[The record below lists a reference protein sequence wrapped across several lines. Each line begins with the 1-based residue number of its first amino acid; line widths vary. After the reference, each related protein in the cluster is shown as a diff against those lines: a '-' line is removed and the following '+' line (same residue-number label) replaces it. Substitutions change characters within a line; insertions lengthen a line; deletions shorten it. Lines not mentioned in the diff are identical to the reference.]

1 MLFSLH
7 IRCVALI
14 KELDIDLSEGLTV
27 FTGETGAGKS
37 IIIDSIA
44 LLCGARSDKSIIR
57 TGEDSAE
64 VEGVFGMLSSDVV
77 KALEK
82 EEVYPDEEGNLFL
95 TRRITADGRSVS
107 RINGRVVPVGKLRA
121 VSAYLLDIHG
131 QQDTTRLADESIHPA
146 LLDLYADNKAE
157 KEEYLKAYRVYTA
170 LRKEKQ
176 ALLEDMEN
184 TEEKK
189 DFLSYRLKELR
200 RAKLKAGEE
209 EELTAKRNMLVNRE
223 KIVVSARNAYYA
235 LYEKDES
242 AAYLI
247 SMAENALSALSD
259 YAEEA
264 KELAQ
269 RLESVRLEI
278 EDIADTVVSYADDP
292 EGDPQS
298 ALDNI
303 EARLSLISSLRRKYR
318 TDESGLIALLEETE
332 NELTGIEN
340 SVFRKED
347 IEKEL
352 IKAEKE
358 ASEKAYALYTTR
370 ARAAKEMEKQIKDIL
385 SALDMPGVTFV
396 TEFEKTPLSPLGTEK
411 ARFLISANTGEEP
424 RPVAKI
430 ASGGECARIML
441 AVKSVLANAEN
452 IGTMIFDEVDTGI
465 SGATSSRIGMR
476 LKALAGTDKQVI
488 CVTHSAQIA
497 ALAKNHLLISKSAS
511 FGRTETHVRPLHGES
526 RVKEVARIMGG
537 IDPGEEIINA
547 ARTMIKNP

>member
-1 MLFSLH
+1 L
-7 IRCVALI
+7 
-14 KELDIDLSEGLTV
+14 
-27 FTGETGAGKS
+27 ET
-37 IIIDSIA
+37 
-44 LLCGARSDKSIIR
+44 
-57 TGEDSAE
+57 
-64 VEGVFGMLSSDVV
+64 
-77 KALEK
+77 

-131 QQDTTRLADESIHPA
+131 QQDTTRLSDESIHPA
-146 LLDLYADNKAE
+146 LLDLYADNKSE
-157 KEEYLKAYRVYTA
+157 KEEYTKAYRVYTA
-170 LRKEKQ
+170 LCKEKQ

-209 EELTAKRNMLVNRE
+209 EELTAKRNMLLNRE

-242 AAYLI
+242 AASLI
-247 SMAENALSALSD
+247 AQAENALSTLSD
-259 YAEEA
+259 YVEEA
-264 KELAQ
+264 KELSE

-278 EDIADTVVSYADDP
+278 EDIADTVVSYSDDP

-303 EARLSLISSLRRKYR
+303 ESRLSLIASLRRKYR
-318 TDESGLIALLEETE
+318 TDEEGLITLLEETE
-332 NELTGIEN
+332 KELNGIEN

-352 IKAEKE
+352 IKAEKT
-358 ASEKAYALYTTR
+358 ALSLGEKLYATR

-396 TEFEKTPLSPLGTEK
+396 TEFEKTPLSPWGTEK
-411 ARFLISANTGEEP
+411 ARFLISANAGEEP

-476 LKALAGTDKQVI
+476 LKALAGETKQVI

>member
-64 VEGVFGMLSSDVV
+64 VEGVFGMLSSDVL
-77 KALEK
+77 KALET

-121 VSAYLLDIHG
+121 VASLLIDIHG

-157 KEEYLKAYRVYTA
+157 KEEYGEAYRIFTA

-176 ALLEDMEN
+176 ALSEEMEN
-184 TEEKK
+184 AEEKK

-209 EELTAKRNMLVNRE
+209 EELTAKRSLLLNRE
-223 KIVVSARNAYYA
+223 KIVVSARSAYYA

-247 SMAENALSALSD
+247 SEAENALSALSD
-259 YAEEA
+259 YVEEA
-264 KELAQ
+264 KELRS
-269 RLESVRLEI
+269 RLESVRLEL
-278 EDIADTVVSYADDP
+278 EDIADTVVSYGDDP
-292 EGDPQS
+292 DGDPQS

-303 EARLSLISSLRRKYR
+303 ESRLSLIASLRRKYR
-318 TDESGLIALLEETE
+318 TDEEGLIALLEETE
-332 NELTGIEN
+332 KELNGMEN
-340 SVFRKED
+340 SAFRKED

-352 IKAEKE
+352 AQAEEKANALAEKLYKTRE
-358 ASEKAYALYTTR
+358 AA
-370 ARAAKEMEKQIKDIL
+370 ARKMEKGIKEIL

-396 TEFEKTPLSPLGTEK
+396 TEFEDTPLSPWGREK
-411 ARFLISANTGEEP
+411 ARFLISANAGEEP

-441 AVKSVLANAEN
+441 AVKSVLAKAEN

-465 SGATSSRIGMR
+465 SGATSARIGIR
-476 LKALAGTDKQVI
+476 LKELAGTDKQVI

-497 ALAKNHLLISKSAS
+497 ALAKNHLLISKTVS
-511 FGRTETHVRPLHGES
+511 FGRTETHLRPLSGES

>member
-1 MLFSLH
+1 M
-7 IRCVALI
+7 
-14 KELDIDLSEGLTV
+14 
-27 FTGETGAGKS
+27 
-37 IIIDSIA
+37 
-44 LLCGARSDKSIIR
+44 
-57 TGEDSAE
+57 
-64 VEGVFGMLSSDVV
+64 
-77 KALEK
+77 
-82 EEVYPDEEGNLFL
+82 
-95 TRRITADGRSVS
+95 
-107 RINGRVVPVGKLRA
+107 GKLRA

-146 LLDLYADNKAE
+146 LLDLYADNKGE
-157 KEEYLKAYRVYTA
+157 KEEYSAAYRDYTA

-209 EELTAKRNMLVNRE
+209 EELTAKRNLLLNRE

-242 AAYLI
+242 AASLI
-247 SMAENALSALSD
+247 AQAENALSTLSD
-259 YAEEA
+259 YVSDA
-264 KELAQ
+264 KELAE

-278 EDIADTVVSYADDP
+278 EDIADTVVSYSDDP
-292 EGDPQS
+292 DGDPQS
-298 ALDNI
+298 ALDDI
-303 EARLSLISSLRRKYR
+303 ESRLSLIASLRRKYR
-318 TDESGLIALLEETE
+318 TDEEGLIALLEETE
-332 NELTGIEN
+332 KELNGIEN

-352 IKAEKE
+352 IKAEK
-358 ASEKAYALYTTR
+358 AALSLGEKLYATR

-396 TEFEKTPLSPLGTEK
+396 TEFEKTPLSPWGTEK
-411 ARFLISANTGEEP
+411 ARFLISANAGEEP

-476 LKALAGTDKQVI
+476 LKALAGTEKQVI

-511 FGRTETHVRPLHGES
+511 FGRTETHVRPLSGEA

>member
-64 VEGVFGMLSSDVV
+64 VEGVFGMLSSDVL
-77 KALEK
+77 KALET

-146 LLDLYADNKAE
+146 LLDLYADNKGE
-157 KEEYLKAYRVYTA
+157 KEEYSAAYRDYTA

-209 EELTAKRNMLVNRE
+209 EELTAKRNLLLNRE

-242 AAYLI
+242 AASLI
-247 SMAENALSALSD
+247 AQAENALSTLSD
-259 YAEEA
+259 YVSEA
-264 KELAQ
+264 KELSE

-278 EDIADTVVSYADDP
+278 EDIADTVVSYSDDP
-292 EGDPQS
+292 DGDPQS
-298 ALDNI
+298 ALDDI
-303 EARLSLISSLRRKYR
+303 ESRLSLIASLRRKYR
-318 TDESGLIALLEETE
+318 TDEEGLIALLEETE
-332 NELTGIEN
+332 KELNGIEN

-352 IKAEKE
+352 IKAEKT
-358 ASEKAYALYTTR
+358 ALSLGEKLYATR

-396 TEFEKTPLSPLGTEK
+396 TEFEKTPLSPWGTEK
-411 ARFLISANTGEEP
+411 ARFLISANAGEEP

-476 LKALAGTDKQVI
+476 LKALAGETKQVI

-511 FGRTETHVRPLHGES
+511 FGRTETHVRPLSGEA

>member
-7 IRCVALI
+7 IRSVALI
-14 KELDIDLSEGLTV
+14 KELDLDLSEGLTV

-64 VEGVFGMLSSDVV
+64 VEGVFGMLSDE
-77 KALEK
+77 ALRELEK
-82 EEVYPDEEGNLFL
+82 EDVFPDEEGNLFL
-95 TRRITADGRSVS
+95 TRRISADGRSVS
-107 RINGRVVPVGKLRA
+107 RINGRVVPVARLRA
-121 VSAYLLDIHG
+121 VAAHLLDIHG
-131 QQDTTRLADESIHPA
+131 QQDTTRLADESIHPD
-146 LLDLYADNKAE
+146 LLDMYADNKAE
-157 KEEYLKAYRVYTA
+157 KEEYSAAYRAYTA

-176 ALLEDMEN
+176 ALEESMND

-200 RAKLKAGEE
+200 RAKIKAGEE
-209 EELTAKRNMLVNRE
+209 EELSAKRSMLINRE
-223 KIVVSARNAYYA
+223 KIVVSARSAYYA

-242 AAYLI
+242 AASLI
-247 SMAENALSALSD
+247 SEAESALNTLSD
-259 YAEEA
+259 YVPEA
-264 KELAQ
+264 KELSA
-269 RLESVRLEI
+269 RLESVRLEL
-278 EDIADTVVSYADDP
+278 EDIADTVTAYTDDP
-292 EGDPQS
+292 DGDPQS

-303 EARLSLISSLRRKYR
+303 ENRLSLISSLCRKYR
-318 TDESGLIALLEETE
+318 TDEAGLISLLEETE
-332 NELTGIEN
+332 KELNSIEN

-352 IKAEKE
+352 AEAEKE
-358 ASEKAYALYTTR
+358 AAVLGEKLYSTR
-370 ARAAKEMEKQIKDIL
+370 VRAAKEMEKQIKDIL
-385 SALDMPGVTFV
+385 SSLDMPGVTFV
-396 TEFEKTPLSPLGTEK
+396 TEFEKTPLSPWGTEK
-411 ARFLISANTGEEP
+411 ARFLISANAGEEP

-441 AVKSVLANAEN
+441 AVKSVLAKAEN
-452 IGTMIFDEVDTGI
+452 ISTMIFDEVDTGI
-465 SGATSSRIGMR
+465 SGATSTRIGMR
-476 LKALAGTDKQVI
+476 LQALAGTDKQVI